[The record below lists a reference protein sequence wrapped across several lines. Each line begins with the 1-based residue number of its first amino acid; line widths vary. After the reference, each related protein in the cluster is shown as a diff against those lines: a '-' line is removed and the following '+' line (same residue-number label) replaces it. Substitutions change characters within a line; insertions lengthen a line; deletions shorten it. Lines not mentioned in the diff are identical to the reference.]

1 MNLGFYLTLDI
12 EILDLK
18 YILRNYFIKKMI
30 TDNEN
35 NLPIHVAIVPDG
47 NRRWAKERG
56 LNPWEGHEAGAQN
69 TEKLLRKALA
79 MGVKCLSLW
88 GSSVENLAKRPL
100 LEKKELLRIYE
111 EYFTKLISSADIH
124 DNQVKINFI
133 GKWEQQFPESLKK
146 IMYAG
151 LEATKDY
158 SKHVLNFF
166 LAYSGDDEML
176 EAIKNISKDGLSSQ
190 AITKETVKKYLMTR
204 DLPAV
209 DYLVRTGGEPHLSAG
224 FMMWDVANAQ
234 LFFSDKYYPDFN
246 DQEFELAIEDY
257 KQRVRRHGK

>member
-1 MNLGFYLTLDI
+1 MLQN
-12 EILDLK
+12 
-18 YILRNYFIKKMI
+18 NPS
-30 TDNEN
+30 NN

-69 TEKLLRKALA
+69 TEKLLRKALD
-79 MGVKCLSLW
+79 MGVGCLSLW

-111 EYFTKLISSADIH
+111 EYFTKLINSKDIH
-124 DNQVKINFI
+124 DNEVRINFI
-133 GKWEQQFPESLKK
+133 GKWEEQFPQSLKK
-146 IMYAG
+146 IMYET
-151 LEATKDY
+151 LEVTKNY
-158 SKHVLNFF
+158 SKHILNFF

-176 EAIKNISKDGLSSQ
+176 EAIKNISKDGLAAGS
-190 AITKETVKKYLMTR
+190 ITKDTVKKHLMTK

-224 FMMWDVANAQ
+224 FMMWDVANSQ
-234 LFFSDKYYPDFN
+234 LFFSEKYYPDFDEN
-246 DQEFELAIEDY
+246 EFEFALKDY
-257 KQRVRRHGK
+257 AQRGRRHGK